1 MNGAIVPVLL
11 EIVQKYAYTPSG
23 NSGVLQNLPLYSS
36 KSPSAV

>member
-1 MNGAIVPVLL
+1 MNGDDVPLAS